1 MKLSIAFVLTSFSLA
16 GCATHQAPKANCFNR
31 TPVSINATDGLAFM
45 ASDQAGNRPSS
56 TKPDPCSFVPLNEFE
71 GSFDG

>member
-1 MKLSIAFVLTSFSLA
+1 MKFPFALLLTSLALA

-31 TPVSINATDGLAFM
+31 TPVSINATDSMAFLP
-45 ASDQAGNRPSS
+45 SNESGNRSSS
-56 TKPDPCSFVPLNEFE
+56 TKSDPCNFVLLNELE